1 MKSVSEKTSRLVVTG
16 ESTSEVE
23 IVMYALNNESPIVMS
38 YLRKRDRRLVSLGAS
53 TDRRWGHIDAL
64 GVRDFTVLGVCEL
77 PFKDVLERDVSVE
90 SRNTENIKFLE
101 RSCDERNKTPK
112 HTSPKVSAVSCTIS
126 KTLRLYR
133 CCQSVSDKGILSAT
147 QA

>member
-53 TDRRWGHIDAL
+53 TDRR
-64 GVRDFTVLGVCEL
+64 
-77 PFKDVLERDVSVE
+77 
-90 SRNTENIKFLE
+90 
-101 RSCDERNKTPK
+101 
-112 HTSPKVSAVSCTIS
+112 
-126 KTLRLYR
+126 
-133 CCQSVSDKGILSAT
+133 
-147 QA
+147 